1 MSRRFLM
8 ISPYFAPH
16 RAVGAKRT
24 LSFARRLPAEG
35 WDAAVVAL
43 PAGDEADPRLEG
55 LVPDVPVDR
64 CLNGGPAAWGRA
76 LGGALKS
83 RRSAGKSGRTLYASD
98 TGEGARTPQGPVAR
112 WTSALSVLDKT
123 TAGQLWAVP
132 RVAAFARRH
141 GCELIYATSGP
152 PASLTLGRMVKRLTG
167 LPLVLDLRDP
177 WSIEPNYRARWTAEG
192 RALVDRIEAGAFA
205 AADRVVL
212 NTRASRDAH
221 IAHYAGRIAAERFT
235 FVRNFF
241 DPDFFE
247 SPPATPDPDGPFRV
261 VYFGHLR
268 PSKNALL
275 FMRALRRFLADGP
288 PAGGIEVLTLGE
300 MTAEEQAAID
310 DLGLSD
316 VVTRGD
322 WLPLPRALELLGSA
336 HLLLDLMGPK
346 HHLQISGKIYDYLA
360 AGRPVLSISPNAE
373 VGDILADAGLGERV
387 PLDEAAIVAALGR
400 ALDRKADAGRAP
412 GAGRMNYSAAPAAA
426 RMASIFD
433 EALEHAR

>member
-35 WDAAVVAL
+35 WDPAVVAL
-43 PAGDEADPRLEG
+43 PAGDEADPRLEA
-55 LVPDVPVDR
+55 LVPDVPISR
-64 CLNGGPAAWGRA
+64 SLGGGPATWIDR
-76 LGGALKS
+76 LKPK
-83 RRSAGKSGRTLYASD
+83 AKPKGRTLYASD
-98 TGEGARTPQGPVAR
+98 TGQKAGKPKGALAR
-112 WTSALSVLDKT
+112 WSGALSVLDKT

-132 RVAAFARRH
+132 RVAAFARKH

-152 PASLTLGRMVKRLTG
+152 PASLSLGRAVKRLTG

-221 IAHYAGRIAAERFT
+221 IAHYVGRVPAERFT

-247 SPPATPDPDGPFRV
+247 SPPARPDPDGPFRI

-275 FMRALRRFLADGP
+275 FMQALARFLADGP
-288 PAGGIEVLTLGE
+288 PPGGLEVLTLGE

-322 WLPLPRALELLGSA
+322 WLPLPRALELLGTA

-360 AGRPVLSISPNAE
+360 AGRPVLSISPNPE
-373 VGDILADAGLGERV
+373 VGELLADAGLGERV

-400 ALDRKADAGRAP
+400 AVARKAEAGYDP
-412 GAGRMNYSAAPAAA
+412 GAGRLNYSAAPAAA
-426 RMASIFD
+426 RMASIFVD
-433 EALEHAR
+433 ATEEHAR

>member
-1 MSRRFLM
+1 MSRPFLM

-35 WDAAVVAL
+35 WTPAVVAL
-43 PAGDEADPRLEG
+43 PPGDEADPRLES
-55 LVPDVPVDR
+55 LIPDVPISR
-64 CLNGGPAAWGRA
+64 CLDGGPAAWARG
-76 LGGALKS
+76 LKS
-83 RRSAGKSGRTLYASD
+83 RRAQPKGRTLYASD
-98 TGEGARTPQGPVAR
+98 TGKAAEKPKGPLAR
-112 WTSALSVLDKT
+112 WASALSVLDKS

-132 RVAAFARRH
+132 RVAAFARKHR
-141 GCELIYATSGP
+141 CALIYATSGP
-152 PASLTLGRMVKRLTG
+152 PASLSLGRAVKRLTG

-205 AADRVVL
+205 AADRIVL

-221 IAHYAGRIAAERFT
+221 VEHYAGRVPAERFT

-247 SPPATPDPDGPFRV
+247 SPPARPDAEGPFRI

-275 FMRALRRFLADGP
+275 FMQALARFLADGP
-288 PAGGIEVLTLGE
+288 PPGGLEVLTLGE

-310 DLGLSD
+310 ALGLSD
-316 VVTRGD
+316 VVTVEE
-322 WLPLPRALELLGSA
+322 LMAL
-336 HLLLDLMGPK
+336 
-346 HHLQISGKIYDYLA
+346 
-360 AGRPVLSISPNAE
+360 
-373 VGDILADAGLGERV
+373 VGQRDVRDASRRLI
-387 PLDEAAIVAALGR
+387 EAANKAGGPDNISAIVMR
-400 ALDRKADAGRAP
+400 RVV
-412 GAGRMNYSAAPAAA
+412 
-426 RMASIFD
+426 
-433 EALEHAR
+433 